1 MNTDCNTI
9 HETVIKDIVDVVTD
23 VKDAD
28 SIKGFLRGRNSSF
41 RSIASASENLTLV
54 FPVICSTNM
63 DISTAS
69 MVAKALE
76 RKYVTMLQILFSSIA
91 YSDVDNVNDYIS
103 KFHTNIKLSNNF
115 DMDELLDISDK
126 LIKDESATENSKRL
140 MDNMINEALTK
151 DRDRYKNK
159 YLPSNVSEH
168 AISDYKI
175 MNNFYGEN
183 TILLDNSSEPIE
195 EARRSAA
202 GVQHRREREVR
213 HNSNNNTTRTG
224 SIRNSNNSNAN
235 NTITGSNN
243 INHRNSHNINHFN
256 NTNYFGAGGGG
267 GSRTPSYRDMAAGI
281 KDTYDMYNKQII
293 DTDVKKANELI
304 PTSMIVNFV
313 TLAGE
318 NPIAA
323 SAVIGVKA
331 KLYPADSMEIVD
343 RIISKHTDNHA
354 LNKFIRATTREI
366 SFFKDFLFAIDKAK
380 FDAKSSADKSPTGK
394 MWRVLERRSKKSK
407 VRRMLGSKNDASA
420 ITALVISQQ
429 DAEEIKKTSN
439 INIDNAAV
447 ARKIMESYNLI
458 AFVIV
463 DEVNE
468 YAKFLFDSGDDNF
481 ETLSFSSLER
491 ESSDSTYKKVVNL
504 MTKMK

>member
-23 VKDAD
+23 VKDAE
-28 SIKGFLRGRNSSF
+28 SVKGFLKGRNSSF

-54 FPVICSTNM
+54 FPVICTTNV

-69 MVAKALE
+69 MISKALE
-76 RKYVTMLQILFSSIA
+76 RKYVTMLQLLFSSIA

-103 KFHTNIKLSNNF
+103 KFHTNIKLNNDF
-115 DMDELLDISDK
+115 DMDELLGIADK

-140 MDNMINEALTK
+140 MDSMINEALTK
-151 DRDRYKNK
+151 DRDNYKNK

-168 AISDYKI
+168 AIDDYKI

-183 TILLDNSSEPIE
+183 TILLNDNSKPIE
-195 EARRSAA
+195 ERSASSSF
-202 GVQHRREREVR
+202 RDI
-213 HNSNNNTTRTG
+213 S
-224 SIRNSNNSNAN
+224 
-235 NTITGSNN
+235 
-243 INHRNSHNINHFN
+243 
-256 NTNYFGAGGGG
+256 GGL
-267 GSRTPSYRDMAAGI
+267 
-281 KDTYDMYNKQII
+281 KDVYDVHNKQII
-293 DTDVKKANELI
+293 NTDIKKANELI
-304 PTSMIVNFV
+304 PTSMVVNFV

-318 NPIAA
+318 NPVYS
-323 SAVIGVKA
+323 SAVVGVKA

-343 RIISKHTDNHA
+343 RIISKHSDNHA
-354 LNKFIRATTREI
+354 LNKFVRATTREI

-380 FDAKSSADKSPTGK
+380 FDARSSADKSTTGK

-407 VRRMLGSKNDASA
+407 ARRMMGAKNDASA

-429 DAEEIKKTSN
+429 DVEEIKKTAN
-439 INIDNAAV
+439 INIDNAMV

-468 YAKFLFDSGDDNF
+468 LAKFLFDSGDDNF
-481 ETLSFSSLER
+481 ETLPFSSLER

>member
-9 HETVIKDIVDVVTD
+9 HETVIKDIVDVITD
-23 VKDAD
+23 VKDAEG
-28 SIKGFLRGRNSSF
+28 IKGFLKGRSSSF

-54 FPVICSTNM
+54 FPVICTTNM

-69 MVAKALE
+69 MVSKALE
-76 RKYVTMLQILFSSIA
+76 RKYVTMLQLLFSSIA

-103 KFHTNIKLSNNF
+103 KFHTNIKLDNNF
-115 DMDELLDISDK
+115 NMDELLDISDK

-140 MDNMINEALTK
+140 MDNMINEALIK
-151 DRDRYKNK
+151 DRDKYKNK

-168 AISDYKI
+168 AINDYKI

-183 TILLDNSSEPIE
+183 TILLNDNSESIE
-195 EARRSAA
+195 EARSASSA
-202 GVQHRREREVR
+202 
-213 HNSNNNTTRTG
+213 
-224 SIRNSNNSNAN
+224 
-235 NTITGSNN
+235 
-243 INHRNSHNINHFN
+243 
-256 NTNYFGAGGGG
+256 
-267 GSRTPSYRDMAAGI
+267 YRDMAGGL
-281 KDTYDMYNKQII
+281 KDVYDMHNKQIV
-293 DTDVKKANELI
+293 DTDIKKANELI
-304 PTSMIVNFV
+304 PTSMVVNFV
-313 TLAGE
+313 TLAGD
-318 NPIAA
+318 NPIYS
-323 SAVIGVKA
+323 SAVVGVKA

-354 LNKFIRATTREI
+354 LNKFVRATTREI

-429 DAEEIKKTSN
+429 DAEEIKKRAN

-468 YAKFLFDSGDDNF
+468 YARFLFDSGDDNF